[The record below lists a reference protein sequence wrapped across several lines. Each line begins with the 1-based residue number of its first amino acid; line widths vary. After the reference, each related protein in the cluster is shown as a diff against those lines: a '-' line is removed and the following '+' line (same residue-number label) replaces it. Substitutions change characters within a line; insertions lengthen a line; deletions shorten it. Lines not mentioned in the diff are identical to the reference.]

1 MDNFLSRLKS
11 IAEQSP
17 KGFSEQPFEV
27 KDKPTQPLGSNA
39 EFGTDGGVPN
49 FSNGQ
54 GRPPKKPR
62 PRKASKATI
71 PSVLRGFSRL
81 ITQASRTYRQQPLY
95 RQVAFWLAFLAAGA
109 GAATVYGYREIEK
122 TLPDTSD
129 ILTFRRDGTL
139 TIKAVDGTVLYHKG
153 PATRER
159 LEYKQIPQQVIQ
171 AFIAAEDRRFYQHHG
186 VDYRSIARAIWTNLI
201 ARQTVEGGSTIT
213 QQLSRVVY
221 LDQERSLWR
230 KLREAVLAQ
239 TIEEKLTKEQILEQ
253 YLNLV
258 FLGSN
263 AYGVADAAWV
273 YFGKTV
279 EQLTL
284 SEVATIAGL
293 PPAPSTYS
301 PLVNPKAA
309 QMRRNIVLERMEEA
323 EFITPAEAARAK
335 VEPLRLNPK
344 LPRKFYSDTPYFT
357 SYILNQELNQR
368 ISEEDIQRGGLVIET
383 SLNPKWQKHAERAI
397 QDTVRNIGIYENF
410 SQGSL
415 VAIDPKT
422 GEIRAMVGGAD
433 NNTQFNRATQAQRQ
447 PGSVFKGIL
456 YTAAIATGKSP
467 QSSYLDAPYYVDG
480 YKPEN
485 YNRRNSGWMT
495 LNQALT
501 NSVNVVSV
509 KLLIDVGFD
518 PVVKL
523 AKEMGIKSKLVPAYS
538 LALGASEVNLLEITS
553 AYGTLANQGKYI
565 EPHGVLRVVNRK
577 GEAIYQSHFQPRP
590 AVDPVSA
597 AIATWM
603 MEEVVRSGTGASA
616 QIGRPVAGKTGTTD
630 QARDLWFIG
639 YIPQLVAGVWLGND
653 NNDPTYGASSSAAE
667 TWRQFMRFVV
677 QDLPVEKFP
686 DLPQIEGR
694 KGSIKAQPYRPRR
707 SHDLT
712 GNEQTDGGSG
722 RSRRFNDSSSGPAEI
737 PSRSPSREPA
747 SQPSAPSNEAPAA
760 PPPEPVVEPPAPPA
774 PEPLPPAPEPLPP
787 APEPAPVI
795 DPAAGN

>member
-11 IAEQSP
+11 ITEQSQ

-27 KDKPTQPLGSNA
+27 KDRLTEPSEADTESGTKAGLSNA
-39 EFGTDGGVPN
+39 H
-49 FSNGQ
+49 NGQ
-54 GRPPKKPR
+54 GQPPKKPR
-62 PRKASKATI
+62 QRKSAQTAT
-71 PSVLRGFSRL
+71 PAVLKKFGRAIARAGH
-81 ITQASRTYRQQPLY
+81 AYRQQPLY
-95 RQVAFWLAFLAAGA
+95 RQVVFWLAFLAAGA
-109 GAATVYGYREIEK
+109 GAGAVYGYREIEK

-186 VDYRSIARAIWTNLI
+186 VDYRSIARAVWTNLI

-221 LDQERSLWR
+221 LDQERTLWR

-239 TIEEKLTKEQILEQ
+239 TIEDKLTKEQILEQ

-279 EQLTL
+279 DQLTL
-284 SEVATIAGL
+284 SEAATIAGL

-301 PLVNPKAA
+301 PLVNLKAA
-309 QMRRNIVLERMEEA
+309 QMRRDIVLARMEEA
-323 EFITPAEAARAK
+323 EFITPMEAARAK
-335 VEPLRLNPK
+335 AEPLQLNPK

-357 SYILNQELNQR
+357 SYIINQELNQR

-383 SLNPKWQKHAERAI
+383 SLNPKWQKYAERAI
-397 QDTVRNIGIYENF
+397 QGAVQNIGTYENF

-415 VAIDPKT
+415 VAVDPKT

-467 QSSYLDAPYYVDG
+467 QASYLDAPYYVDG

-495 LNQALT
+495 LHQALT

-509 KLLIDVGFD
+509 KLLVDVGFD
-518 PVVKL
+518 PVIKL
-523 AKEMGIKSKLVPAYS
+523 AQEMGIKSKLVPAYS
-538 LALGASEVNLLEITS
+538 LALGTSEVNLLEITS

-565 EPHGVLRVVNRK
+565 EPHGIRRVVNRK
-577 GEAIYQSHFQPRP
+577 GEAIYQSSFQPRP

-603 MEEVVRSGTGASA
+603 MQEVVRSGTGASA

-653 NNDPTYGASSSAAE
+653 NNNPTYGTSSSAAE

-677 QDLPVEKFP
+677 QDMPVEKFP
-686 DLPQIEGR
+686 DLPKIEGR

-707 SHDLT
+707 THDLT
-712 GNEQTDGGSG
+712 GNDQKDDGSG
-722 RSRRFNDSSSGPAEI
+722 RSRRFNDSSSGPTEK
-737 PSRSPSREPA
+737 PSRLPSSEPT
-747 SQPSAPSNEAPAA
+747 SQPPAAPRNEAPAA
-760 PPPEPVVEPPAPPA
+760 PPPAPPPVEPTVPPPEPPPPA
-774 PEPLPPAPEPLPP
+774 PEPPPPAP
-787 APEPAPVI
+787 VT